1 MTSMV
6 AGRMAEAAATLIE
19 SWDQAQRRIACRPFP
34 DEAER
39 RLWYYTPTDHG
50 GLPLAAMGPVQH
62 RNVHRL
68 VATGL
73 STPGYVTVA
82 LIMGLDNI
90 LDQLE
95 GWSVDFGR
103 ERGRDPLLYYITIF
117 GAPGGDAP
125 WGWRFGGHHVSLHYT
140 IIGGQVVGST
150 PNFLGADPAVS
161 PLLGPHL
168 HRPLAAAE
176 DLGRELFRSL
186 DEPRRARALV
196 SPVAPTDLVGCN
208 RPHLHPG
215 DRTLPIPDI
224 FRRRFEGRLAE
235 LVADMQ
241 TQLEGALGVQEAH
254 LDALSFSAEPKG
266 IAASMLDPGQ
276 TSILRELLD
285 CYLARLPDE
294 LADQQ
299 ARLVDQEF
307 DRLGFLWAGD
317 PERGQPHYYRIQGER
332 VFIEYDNSQRG
343 ANHVHTVWRD
353 LANDFGGDALAR
365 HYAQSHH

>member
-6 AGRMAEAAATLIE
+6 AGRMAEAAARLID
-19 SWDQAQRRIACRPFP
+19 SWDQAQRQIACRPFP
-34 DEAER
+34 DEEER
-39 RLWYYTPTDHG
+39 RLWFYTPTDHG
-50 GLPLAAMGPVQH
+50 GLPLAAMGGVQQ

-82 LIMGLDNI
+82 VIMGLDNI

-95 GWSVDFGR
+95 GWTVDFGR
-103 ERGRDPLLYYITIF
+103 ERGRDPQLYYVTIF
-117 GAPGGDAP
+117 GAPGGDTP

-140 IIGGQVVGST
+140 IIGGEVAAST
-150 PNFLGADPAVS
+150 PNFLGADPAAS

-176 DLGRELFRSL
+176 DLGRELFRAL
-186 DEPRRARALV
+186 GEQQRPRALV
-196 SPVAPTDLVGCN
+196 SPVAPTDLVGSN
-208 RPHLHPG
+208 RPRLEVGNRP
-215 DRTLPIPDI
+215 LPVTDI
-224 FRRRFEGRLAE
+224 FRQRFEGQLAE
-235 LVADMQ
+235 RVSTMQRDMEA
-241 TQLEGALGVQEAH
+241 TIGVKEAH
-254 LDALSFSAEPKG
+254 LDALSFTAEPKG
-266 IAASMLDPGQ
+266 IPVSALDGGQ
-276 TSILRELLD
+276 TSILRELLG
-285 CYLARLPDE
+285 CYVARLPDQ

-307 DRLGFLWAGD
+307 DRLSFLWAGGA
-317 PERGQPHYYRIQGER
+317 ERGQPHYYRLQGER
-332 VFIEYDNSQRG
+332 LVIEYDNSQRG

-365 HYAQSHH
+365 HYAQSRH

>member
-6 AGRMAEAAATLIE
+6 AGRMAEAAAMLIE

-34 DEAER
+34 DEDER

-50 GLPLAAMGPVQH
+50 GLPLAAMGPIQH

-82 LIMGLDNI
+82 VIMGLDNI

-95 GWSVDFGR
+95 GWSVDFRR
-103 ERGRDPLLYYITIF
+103 ERGRDPMLYYITIF
-117 GAPGGDAP
+117 GEPGTDAP

-140 IIGGQVVGST
+140 IIGGEVVAST
-150 PNFLGADPAVS
+150 PNFLGADPADS

-186 DEPRRARALV
+186 DANKRARALV
-196 SPVAPTDLVGCN
+196 SPVAPTDLVGSN
-208 RPHLHPG
+208 RPRLEVG
-215 DRTLPIPDI
+215 DRPRPIAGI
-224 FRRRFEGRLAE
+224 FRERFEGRLAE
-235 LVADMQ
+235 LVANMQ
-241 TQLEGALGVQEAH
+241 TDMEASLGLEQAH
-254 LDALSFSAEPKG
+254 LSALSFTTEPKG
-266 IAASMLDPGQ
+266 IPISALDAGQ
-276 TSILRELLD
+276 TSIVRELLGS
-285 CYLARLPDE
+285 YLARLPDQ

-307 DRLGFLWAGD
+307 DRLGFVWAGSA
-317 PERGQPHYYRIQGER
+317 ERGEPHYYRIQGER
-332 VFIEYDNSQRG
+332 LFIEYDNTQRG
-343 ANHVHTVWRD
+343 ANHIHTVWRD

-365 HYAQSHH
+365 HYAHSPH